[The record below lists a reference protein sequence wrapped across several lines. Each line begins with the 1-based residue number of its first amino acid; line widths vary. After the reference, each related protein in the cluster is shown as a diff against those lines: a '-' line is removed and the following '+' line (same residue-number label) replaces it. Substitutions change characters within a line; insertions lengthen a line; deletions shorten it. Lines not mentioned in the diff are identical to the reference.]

1 MRPAHPKFQLAE
13 FIAPDGLTGRN
24 CGADLPFGMTF
35 NTLRRIRYEGD
46 VEHLESVEVG
56 APLTISLKIDR
67 IEAYRRVLEIL
78 PSGWTGLLEV
88 SGDGLDEIRDT
99 LKDMPEREYLSIEK
113 LP

>member
-1 MRPAHPKFQLAE
+1 MKRAHPYFQLAE

-24 CGADLPFGMTF
+24 CGADLPFGTIF
-35 NTLRRIRYEGD
+35 NTLRRVRYEGD

-56 APLTISLKIDR
+56 TPRTISLKIDR
-67 IEAYRRVLEIL
+67 IEAYRRTLEIL

-88 SGDGLDEIRDT
+88 SGDGLEEIRDI
-99 LKDMPEREYLSIEK
+99 LRNLPESDYLSIEQ